1 MRPQAKLTRARE
13 LRRDAT
19 YAERKLWEELR
30 GRRFEGL
37 KFVRQEPIGP
47 FIADF
52 ACREIKLVVEVDG
65 ATHSTD
71 EEIAKDRARTAYLA
85 KDGYR
90 IIRVQNID
98 ILEGMDGAL
107 ESVRQ
112 AVKRAGGAA

>member
-13 LRRDAT
+13 LRWDAT

-52 ACREIKLVVEVDG
+52 VCRELKIIVEVDG

-71 EEIAKDRARTAYLA
+71 EEIAKDRSRSAYLA
-85 KDGYR
+85 REGYR

-98 ILEGMDGAL
+98 VLEGMDGVL
-107 ESVRQ
+107 ESIRRS
-112 AVKRAGGAA
+112 AERGGGA